1 MSEDQLIAT
10 INETIAL
17 WVNEEVEAND
27 DSVSP
32 EQRLTEHR
40 TSFIAELMLTWGDN

>member
-1 MSEDQLIAT
+1 MSEDALITT

-32 EQRLTEHR
+32 EQRLTETR
-40 TSFIAELMLTWGDN
+40 TSFLAALALSWGDT